1 MKNLLLYKYKKMKA
15 LNEYIIAMIESD
27 IIFERLKLKIND
39 KITILET
46 ELISILQIEW
56 TYALQRINSI
66 KKLLKKYNLKGSIK
80 NE

>member
-1 MKNLLLYKYKKMKA
+1 MILLQFYL
-15 LNEYIIAMIESD
+15 IAMIESD

-46 ELISILQIEW
+46 ELMSILKVEW
-56 TYALQRINSI
+56 TYSLQRLDSI

-80 NE
+80 NERN